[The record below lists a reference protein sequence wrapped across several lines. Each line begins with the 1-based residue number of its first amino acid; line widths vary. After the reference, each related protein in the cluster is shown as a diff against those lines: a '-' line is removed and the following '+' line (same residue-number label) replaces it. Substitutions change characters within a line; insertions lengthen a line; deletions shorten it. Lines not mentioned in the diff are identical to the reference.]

1 MGYRCV
7 LRHFQQQVIENICND
22 KETIRKI
29 YYNMEGLG
37 YGLFNVVWLE
47 KAVAPHS
54 STLAWTIPWTQE
66 PGRVPSM
73 GSLSRTRLSDFT
85 FTFHFNALEKATATH
100 SSTLAW
106 RIP

>member
-1 MGYRCV
+1 MNNIWYSNFVSSKDRMGYRYV
-7 LRHFQQQVIENICND
+7 LGCFQQQVIENICND

-47 KAVAPHS
+47 KAM
-54 STLAWTIPWTQE
+54 T
-66 PGRVPSM
+66 
-73 GSLSRTRLSDFT
+73 
-85 FTFHFNALEKATATH
+85 TH

-106 RIP
+106 RIPWMQEPGRVQSEGSLRVRHN